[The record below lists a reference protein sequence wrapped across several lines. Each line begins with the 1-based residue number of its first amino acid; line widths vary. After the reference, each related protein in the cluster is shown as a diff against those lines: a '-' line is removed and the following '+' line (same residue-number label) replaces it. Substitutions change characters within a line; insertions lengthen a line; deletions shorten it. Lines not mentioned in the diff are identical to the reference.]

1 MEEIL
6 LLYEEDYKRIKDVIS
21 RLKEECKSDLVFLA
35 DQSGQIISSIGGIA
49 GVDLPTLSS
58 LTAGIIAASVRVGEL
73 IGGEKFFSITSE
85 GNHISFQI
93 NLIRE
98 RFILGVIFDKSTT
111 IGLIRLKMAKA
122 GRYLEEIFEAIL
134 NKIDKDKASFGE
146 LESPFPEI
154 TEDDIDK
161 LFGDED

>member
-6 LLYEEDYKRIKDVIS
+6 LLYEEDYKKIKDVIS
-21 RLKEECKSDLVFLA
+21 RLKDECKSDLVFLA
-35 DQSGQIISSIGGIA
+35 DQSGQIISYIGEIPN
-49 GVDLPTLSS
+49 VDLPTLSS

-73 IGGEKFFSITSE
+73 IGGEKFFSISSE
-85 GNHISFQI
+85 GKQISFQI

-111 IGLIRLKMAKA
+111 IGLIRLKMTKA
-122 GRYLEEIFEAIL
+122 GKALETIFESIL
-134 NKIDKDKASFGE
+134 NKIDKDKANFGE